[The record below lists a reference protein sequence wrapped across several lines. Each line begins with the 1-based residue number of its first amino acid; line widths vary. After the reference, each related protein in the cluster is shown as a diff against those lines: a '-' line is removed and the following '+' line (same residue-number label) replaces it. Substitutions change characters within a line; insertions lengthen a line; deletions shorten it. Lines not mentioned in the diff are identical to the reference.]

1 LVQAKSLHRLDKV
14 HQPNP
19 NLTNVMPTNPNR
31 SPSAQGTRDVLYCQ
45 EKPRSFGSQ
54 TLSPKE
60 TEMNAL
66 PSGTTPSAA
75 RRGSRPVTDE
85 QLETLA
91 IRANGLADSA
101 AQSLRQVL
109 EAQTGRPVS
118 NPTASTIKS
127 IVRNIVDAAVAAAR
141 YEDATS
147 RPARDH
153 R

>member
-1 LVQAKSLHRLDKV
+1 
-14 HQPNP
+14 
-19 NLTNVMPTNPNR
+19 
-31 SPSAQGTRDVLYCQ
+31 
-45 EKPRSFGSQ
+45 
-54 TLSPKE
+54 
-60 TEMNAL
+60 MNAL

-75 RRGSRPVTDE
+75 RRESRPVTDE

-127 IVRNIVDAAVAAAR
+127 IVRNIVDAAIAAAR

-147 RPARDH
+147 RPARGRAPARERAPARDH